1 VTKGISERT
10 AAKRRTTPAMKLGLE
25 QRVLTGRDLFRERLF
40 PQRCGLPESQQKV
53 YLGRVTGWPKEVPPA
68 RIPKFVA

>member
-1 VTKGISERT
+1 
-10 AAKRRTTPAMKLGLE
+10 
-25 QRVLTGRDLFRERLF
+25 LF

-53 YLGRVTGWPKEVPPA
+53 YLGRVTGWPKEVPPE